1 MRLLFIRHGDPDY
14 EKDSVTE
21 KGAREIGLLADR
33 LVNENIA
40 AAYVSPLGR
49 AQVTAQATLSRIGLA
64 GTTCDWMREFD
75 GTVTM
80 PQTGKKHI
88 FWDFLPSFLE
98 EYPALYS
105 PESWQGVPFV
115 RESDVPQKYAKVCE
129 GLDGVLA
136 AHGYVRQGRHY
147 AVTCANRDTLA
158 FFCHFGVTCVMLSHL
173 FGLSPVPLLHHF
185 AAAPSSVTT
194 VYTEER
200 REGVALFR
208 AAALGDTSHLY
219 AAKEPPSF
227 SARFC
232 EVYDSD
238 ERHD

>member
-1 MRLLFIRHGDPDY
+1 M
-14 EKDSVTE
+14 
-21 KGAREIGLLADR
+21 
-33 LVNENIA
+33 
-40 AAYVSPLGR
+40 
-49 AQVTAQATLSRIGLA
+49 
-64 GTTCDWMREFD
+64 
-75 GTVTM
+75 
-80 PQTGKKHI
+80 
-88 FWDFLPSFLE
+88 
-98 EYPALYS
+98 YS

-115 RESDVPQKYAKVCE
+115 RESDVPQKFAAVCK

-158 FFCHFGVTCVMLSHL
+158 FFCHFGVTCVMLSQL
-173 FGLSPVPLLHHF
+173 FGLSPVPLLHNF

>member
-1 MRLLFIRHGDPDY
+1 M
-14 EKDSVTE
+14 
-21 KGAREIGLLADR
+21 
-33 LVNENIA
+33 
-40 AAYVSPLGR
+40 SPLGR
-49 AQVTAQATLSRIGLA
+49 AQVTAQATLSRIGMA

-80 PQTGKKHI
+80 PQTGEKHI

-105 PESWQGVPFV
+105 PESWLGVPFV
-115 RESDVPQKYAKVCE
+115 RESDVPQKYAAVCK

-185 AAAPSSVTT
+185 ARRAFIGNNGIYRGATGRRRAVPRGGARRYVASVCGERAAV
-194 VYTEER
+194 
-200 REGVALFR
+200 LFR
-208 AAALGDTSHLY
+208 TLLRGL
-219 AAKEPPSF
+219 
-227 SARFC
+227 RFG
-232 EVYDSD
+232 
-238 ERHD
+238 RTA

>member
-80 PQTGKKHI
+80 PQTGEKHI

-115 RESDVPQKYAKVCE
+115 RESDVPQKYAEVSK

-158 FFCHFGVTCVMLSHL
+158 FFLPFRRYVRHALASFRSVSRT
-173 FGLSPVPLLHHF
+173 
-185 AAAPSSVTT
+185 AAAPFCRRAFIGNNGIYRGATGRRRAVPCGGARRYVASVCG
-194 VYTEER
+194 ER
-200 REGVALFR
+200 ASVLFR
-208 AAALGDTSHLY
+208 TLLRGL
-219 AAKEPPSF
+219 
-227 SARFC
+227 
-232 EVYDSD
+232 
-238 ERHD
+238 